1 MFALVIVT
9 SAKIFI
15 LTGATKQ
22 DRTTESCSNVSHYC
36 TEMTMLQ
43 GNVIFGI
50 ALGETLDMDPSR
62 FFYMTV
68 DMPLKLKQQEN
79 IFYVCTVYVLP

>member
-1 MFALVIVT
+1 
-9 SAKIFI
+9 
-15 LTGATKQ
+15 
-22 DRTTESCSNVSHYC
+22 
-36 TEMTMLQ
+36 MLQ

-68 DMPLKLKQQEN
+68 DMPLKLKQQEK

>member
-1 MFALVIVT
+1 
-9 SAKIFI
+9 
-15 LTGATKQ
+15 
-22 DRTTESCSNVSHYC
+22 
-36 TEMTMLQ
+36 MLQ

-68 DMPLKLKQQEN
+68 DMPLNLKQQEN